1 MNHFQR
7 LTNSE
12 KIEFIKKLQEE
23 MTELFTAE
31 DRINKTIE
39 KLNHLQQL
47 KISEMLEFNKD
58 HSYFINFN
66 FNRLKYKIK

>member
-47 KISEMLEFNKD
+47 KISEMLEFNKRI
-58 HSYFINFN
+58 S
-66 FNRLKYKIK
+66 